1 MSYYIIKQRT
11 EPFNTVL
18 VSDESDA
25 YSLALYGAARVRPLP
40 AYLPLRFH
48 YQYPD
53 RPDTPLA
60 AGYFGAAALFSDAL
74 LELLYDLGADNV
86 EAFPALLS
94 NRIGDRQIVHKGYK
108 AVAIMGAIACL
119 DKKRTR
125 KVDLDDGSGLIKGG
139 VERMYIDEGKADG
152 LLIFRPRPGM
162 GSVLVHERVK
172 NAIEAAKLPGLI
184 FYSSE
189 EWGGF

>member
-1 MSYYIIKQRT
+1 MSYYIIDHNT

-25 YSLALYGAARVRPLP
+25 YSLALYGMERVVLDAEDIPLK
-40 AYLPLRFH
+40 FH

-60 AGYFGAAALFSDAL
+60 AGYFGAAALFSDTF

-108 AVAIMGAIACL
+108 GSSGFLVAARGECG
-119 DKKRTR
+119 KRGDDR
-125 KVDLDDGSGLIKGG
+125 KANQEL
-139 VERMYIDEGKADG
+139 R
-152 LLIFRPRPGM
+152 
-162 GSVLVHERVK
+162 
-172 NAIEAAKLPGLI
+172 
-184 FYSSE
+184 
-189 EWGGF
+189 